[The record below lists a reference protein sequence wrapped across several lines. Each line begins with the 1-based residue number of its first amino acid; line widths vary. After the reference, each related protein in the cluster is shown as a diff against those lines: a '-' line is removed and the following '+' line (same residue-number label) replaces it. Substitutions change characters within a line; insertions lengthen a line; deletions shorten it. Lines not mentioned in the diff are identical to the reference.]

1 MKFPPH
7 LIPPPKSYPFFYGW
21 IIVSVSTLGTIMS
34 IPGQTMGVSVFTDHL
49 ISETTIALDRNDLA
63 LAYLVGTIASALLLP
78 VAGFFFDKFG
88 ARRMIVIASPC
99 LGLTLWCLGSTREVI
114 SGIMEYSGSPR
125 TEAGQVQ
132 VAFLVLSGGF
142 LLVRFWGQ
150 GVLTMVS
157 RAMLGKWFSRRRGLA
172 SGISGIFVS
181 ASFAAAP
188 RFLSWMISDLG
199 LGWSGTWKWLG
210 VSNLALL
217 LIGWLFYRDNPEEC
231 GLRMDGRSSP
241 PRERPAQ
248 EDEYGERSATLGEAL
263 RTRAFWIPNISLA
276 LWGLTLTG
284 LTFHI
289 VDIGKKAGLAENDT
303 LNLFLF
309 MAPVSILANILGGW
323 SSDRVKIRLL
333 FLALMGA
340 LVTACW
346 AMTRLDSLPGQT
358 LTILCVGTSGGL
370 FSMLLV
376 VIWPRFFGRK
386 HLGKI
391 SSINMMTMTGASA
404 LGPWLFAQSEKLTG
418 SYDTA
423 FEGCGVAA
431 ILLLVTTL
439 TLKNPGAEKAP

>member
-1 MKFPPH
+1 MKLPNP
-7 LIPPPKSYPFFYGW
+7 LLPPPASYPFFYGW
-21 IIVSVSTLGTIMS
+21 VIVAASTLGTIMS

-49 ISETTIALDRNDLA
+49 INEPAISLERDDLA
-63 LAYLVGTIASALLLP
+63 LAYLVGTLASALLLP
-78 VAGFFFDKFG
+78 VAGYFFDRLG
-88 ARRMIVIASPC
+88 ARRMIMIATPC
-99 LGLTLWCLGSTREVI
+99 MGLTLWFLSSTREVI
-114 SGIMEYSGSPR
+114 SSITGPPPYPATGVKKAE
-125 TEAGQVQ
+125 
-132 VAFLVLSGGF
+132 VAFLVLSSGF

-157 RAMLGKWFSRRRGLA
+157 RAMLGKWFRERRGLA

-181 ASFAAAP
+181 ASFAGAP

-217 LIGWLFYRDNPEEC
+217 LIGWAFYRDNPEEC
-231 GLRMDGRSSP
+231 GLQIDGKSP
-241 PRERPAQ
+241 LEQGRAEQQDDAEEYSAAPA
-248 EDEYGERSATLGEAL
+248 EAL
-263 RTRAFWIPNISLA
+263 RTRAFWIPNLSLA
-276 LWGLTLTG
+276 LWGFVLTG

-289 VDIGKKAGLAENDT
+289 VDIGKKAALSEEET

-309 MAPVSILANILGGW
+309 MAPVSIVANLIGGW
-323 SSDRVKIRLL
+323 WSDKVRIRVV
-333 FLALMGA
+333 FLALMAA

-346 AMTRLDSLPGQT
+346 ALTRLNSPIGQW

-404 LGPWLFAQSEKLTG
+404 LGPWLFARCVELTG
-418 SYDTA
+418 SYETA
-423 FEGCGVAA
+423 FQGCGVAA
-431 ILLLVTTL
+431 LLLLVVTF
-439 TLKNPGAEKAP
+439 TLKNPAATKAL